1 MHLSCQS
8 TILLTTF
15 INTRLVNKYLL
26 VITET
31 VQVSCLRGNSYA
43 EASGRN
49 NLATAAELHLIRMV
63 G

>member
-1 MHLSCQS
+1 M
-8 TILLTTF
+8 TK
-15 INTRLVNKYLL
+15 KYLL

-31 VQVSCLRGNSYA
+31 VQVSCLRGNSSA

-49 NLATAAELHLIRMV
+49 NLANAAELHLVRLV